1 MFYLSC
7 SVEHELIIFQQG
19 KNSMGNEKTNIETE
33 KTKIIWRYIDFM
45 SGGSGI
51 REGYRRGR
59 IRMKNAHHV
68 LHDARSIM
76 GAFNVFVNL

>member
-1 MFYLSC
+1 MKK
-7 SVEHELIIFQQG
+7 LILRRKKLRF
-19 KNSMGNEKTNIETE
+19 
-33 KTKIIWRYIDFM
+33 IWRYIDFM

-59 IRMKNAHHV
+59 ISMKNAHHV